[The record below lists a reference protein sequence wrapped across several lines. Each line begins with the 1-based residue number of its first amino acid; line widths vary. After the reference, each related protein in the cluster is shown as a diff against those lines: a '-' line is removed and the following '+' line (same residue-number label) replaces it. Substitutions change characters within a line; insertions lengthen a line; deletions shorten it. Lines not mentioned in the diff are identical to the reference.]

1 MYQYPDYLM
10 HHGVPGMKW
19 GVRKAKPVSTKSS
32 KKRSQSSSNPKNKS
46 NKKSNRSKYIKIG
59 LAVVGVALAA
69 YGVYKLSKYMSNKQ
83 TMDAGKR
90 LVKQYNDA
98 AVLREAA
105 KDRASNA
112 QKMADI
118 YKKAGDAKRH
128 DMNFGKFTGPGYR
141 AMSAAYDKSKLYRS
155 IGSL

>member
-10 HHGVPGMKW
+10 HYGVKGMRW
-19 GVRKAKPVSTKSS
+19 GVRRAKPVSTKSP
-32 KKRSQSSSNPKNKS
+32 KKRSTSSVNQKNKS
-46 NKKSNRSKYIKIG
+46 TTKSNRSKYIKIG

-69 YGVYKLSKYMSNKQ
+69 YGVYKLSKYMNNKQ

-118 YKKAGDAKRH
+118 YEKAAKAKRH
-128 DMNFGKFTGPGYR
+128 DINMNKFTYSGYR
-141 AMSAAYDKSKLYRS
+141 GVKAAEDKIKLYRN
-155 IGSL
+155 IR